1 MSGCR
6 DQATGVRHRIRQIRL
21 VAKALA
27 SRATDHRCQATGVR
41 QPVSSSR
48 DQAPSIIEALA
59 KALAPTG
66 DRPQMLQATCVRL
79 QTSGNRYQAQNVR

>member
-1 MSGCR
+1 M
-6 DQATGVRHRIRQIRL
+6 
-21 VAKALA
+21 
-27 SRATDHRCQATGVR
+27 
-41 QPVSSSR
+41 SSSR